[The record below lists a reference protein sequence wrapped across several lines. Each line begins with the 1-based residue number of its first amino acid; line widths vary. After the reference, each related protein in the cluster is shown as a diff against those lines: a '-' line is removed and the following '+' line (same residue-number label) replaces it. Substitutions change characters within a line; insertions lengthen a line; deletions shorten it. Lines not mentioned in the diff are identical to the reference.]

1 MESASGKYLGNF
13 KLTAYCNCA
22 VCCGRWAG
30 GPTASGKMPVQG
42 RTIATGVLPFGTKL
56 NIGGKIYTVE
66 DRGTPYGHID
76 IYMERHADAEE
87 FGVRYADVYQSEE
100 I

>member
-1 MESASGKYLGNF
+1 MAG
-13 KLTAYCNCA
+13 
-22 VCCGRWAG
+22 WAG
-30 GPTASGKMPVQG
+30 GRPHPEKCRCRAGPLQP
-42 RTIATGVLPFGTKL
+42 GVLPFGTKL

>member
-1 MESASGKYLGNF
+1 MAAGRAARPHPENAGAGPDHCNRRSAVWNEAEY
-13 KLTAYCNCA
+13 
-22 VCCGRWAG
+22 R
-30 GPTASGKMPVQG
+30 
-42 RTIATGVLPFGTKL
+42 R
-56 NIGGKIYTVE
+56 KIYTVE

>member
-1 MESASGKYLGNF
+1 MSRGLGDVY
-13 KLTAYCNCA
+13 K
-22 VCCGRWAG
+22 R
-30 GPTASGKMPVQG
+30 Q
-42 RTIATGVLPFGTKL
+42 
-56 NIGGKIYTVE
+56 VE

>member
-1 MESASGKYLGNF
+1 MA
-13 KLTAYCNCA
+13 
-22 VCCGRWAG
+22 
-30 GPTASGKMPVQG
+30 
-42 RTIATGVLPFGTKL
+42 TIRL
-56 NIGGKIYTVE
+56 IGGKIYTVE